1 VNQELATIP
10 ETKPVS
16 SLAIMAARLRAD
28 PEKLLSTLKATVF
41 KGATNEEIMVL
52 SVVANEYGLN
62 PLIKEIY
69 AFPAKGGGIVPI
81 VSIDGW
87 LRIINDHPQ
96 MDGMNIAFVD
106 GPDGNPI
113 SCTCEIFRKD
123 RSHATVVTEYFSECR
138 RNTEP
143 WKMAHRMLRH
153 KAITQCGR
161 VAFGFSGLQ
170 DEDEGR
176 DASERVA
183 KGREVVIARQ
193 NPVNPFASL
202 DPAPLPAIPED
213 AQEWTD
219 EEIDAKFP
227 EEGGQS

>member
-1 VNQELATIP
+1 MNQELITIP
-10 ETKPVS
+10 DPPKPVS
-16 SLAIMAARLRAD
+16 SLAIMASRLRAD
-28 PEKLLSTLKATVF
+28 PDKLLSTLKATVF
-41 KGATNEEIMVL
+41 KGASNEEIMVL

-96 MDGMNIAFVD
+96 MDGMNISFVD
-106 GPDGNPI
+106 GPDGNPV

-123 RSHATVVTEYFSECR
+123 RSHPTVVTEYYTECR

-176 DASERVA
+176 DTSERVV
-183 KGREVVIARQ
+183 KGREVVARSV
-193 NPVNPFASL
+193 PL
-202 DPAPLPAIPED
+202 DPLAKITPALPED
-213 AQEWTD
+213 DCEWTD
-219 EEIDAKFP
+219 EEIDAKFAAM
-227 EEGGQS
+227 EGGAE